1 MCGRA
6 REDGRRGRAAQA
18 CRRAREDGRRAYAG
32 RRQAGTPAA
41 RVAAPAGR
49 RRFGRG
55 GSHTGGPLA
64 LGLHALAAAAGS
76 RRSPV
81 ARAPPLERA
90 ALHVAAHGRDYVHV
104 RSEVAQVRLRL
115 RTIASSGILGS
126 RGIRCTKNW
135 HCYGPAYD

>member
-18 CRRAREDGRRAYAG
+18 CRRARERESGACTGGRAAG
-32 RRQAGTPAA
+32 VRGQA
-41 RVAAPAGR
+41 AGGHS
-49 RRFGRG
+49 GRT
-55 GSHTGGPLA
+55 GSRTGGPLA

>member
-1 MCGRA
+1 MGGEGAQRRHVGARA
-6 REDGRRGRAAQA
+6 RERAA
-18 CRRAREDGRRAYAG
+18 RAREDGRRAYAG
-32 RRQAGTPAA
+32 RRQAG
-41 RVAAPAGR
+41 APATRPHR
-49 RRFGRG
+49 RSGRG
-55 GSHTGGPLA
+55 GSHIGGPLA

-90 ALHVAAHGRDYVHV
+90 ALHVAAHGRDHVHV

-126 RGIRCTKNW
+126 RGIRCTRNW